1 MSETAF
7 DPKHYLRQLTMS
19 PGVYRMLDGEGEIL
33 YIGKAKNL
41 KKRVSSYFLRA
52 SGDAKTESML
62 DQVANIEVT
71 VTHTEDEALLL
82 ESTLIKQHR
91 PRYNIVLRDDKSYP
105 YLYLSTE
112 QQFPRV
118 AYHRGASKRPGR
130 FFGPYP
136 NASAVRKTQNTLH
149 KLFRLRNCKDSFFK
163 NRSRPCLQYQL
174 KRCTAPCVGYI
185 TAEEYARDV
194 ADSIDMLE
202 GRNEKLVNRLSN
214 EMEAASAKLEFE
226 YAARIREKISAVR
239 RLQEQSQTLGKSGDF
254 DIICG
259 GISAG
264 MAAIVLVS
272 IRGGINLG
280 HVSFFPRLPKG
291 ADEAKLV
298 SAFIGQYYLE
308 RKAPVE
314 LLVYPPPE
322 DAEWLQESLATR
334 AQRRV
339 HIKSQVRGRRADWL
353 KNAKA
358 TLKQALATRVATRA
372 GVQARLTALQT
383 DLQMDAPPMRMECF
397 DISHTAGERA
407 VASCVV
413 FEAGEAKK
421 AAYRRFNIENIEPGD
436 DYAALEQAVTRHF
449 KRLLKG
455 ESTSSMPDLLL
466 IDGGKGQLGVVEAA
480 LKKLG
485 IENQTLLGVAKG
497 AERKAGREQLFLPG
511 RKTPLILPPESPGLH
526 LIQQI
531 RDEAHRFAV
540 AGHRGRR
547 QKARSGSALDQ
558 IEGLGP
564 VRRKNLLR
572 AFGGV
577 RQIARAGVRDLTRIE
592 GISGDLAQR
601 IYDHFHEGA

>member
-1 MSETAF
+1 MSDAPF
-7 DPKHYLRQLTMS
+7 DPKPFLSQLTMS
-19 PGVYRMLDGEGEIL
+19 PGVYRMLDDEGEIL
-33 YIGKAKNL
+33 YVGKAKNL

-52 SGDAKTESML
+52 SGDVKTEAML
-62 DQVANIEVT
+62 DQVANVEVT
-71 VTHTEDEALLL
+71 LTHTEDEALLL

-105 YLYLSTE
+105 YLYISTE

-118 AYHRGASKRPGR
+118 AYHRGARKRPGR

-136 NASAVRKTQNTLH
+136 NASAVRNTQNTLH
-149 KLFRLRNCKDSFFK
+149 KLFRLRNCKDTFFE
-163 NRSRPCLQYQL
+163 NRTRPCLQYQI
-174 KRCTAPCVGYI
+174 KRCTAPCVGYVS
-185 TAEEYARDV
+185 ADEYARDV

-202 GRNEKLVNRLSN
+202 GRNEKLVDRLSN
-214 EMEAASAKLEFE
+214 EMEAAAAKLEFE

-239 RLQEQSQTLGKSGDF
+239 RLQEQSQTLGKTGDF

-259 GISAG
+259 AISAG

-280 HVSFFPRLPKG
+280 HLSFYPRLPKG
-291 ADEAKLV
+291 ADEAELI

-308 RKAPVE
+308 RKAPME
-314 LLVYPPPE
+314 LLVHPSPT
-322 DAEWLQESLATR
+322 DAEWLQESLAAR
-334 AQRRV
+334 AERRV
-339 HIKSQVRGRRADWL
+339 LIKSQVRGRRADWL
-353 KNAKA
+353 KSAKA
-358 TLKQALATRVATRA
+358 TLKQALDSKLATRA
-372 GVQARLTALQT
+372 GVETRLNALQSA
-383 DLQMDAPPMRMECF
+383 LALSAPPMRMECF

-413 FEAGEAKK
+413 FEAGAAKK
-421 AAYRRFNIENIEPGD
+421 SAYRRFNIDNIEPGD
-436 DYAALEQAVTRHF
+436 DYAAMEQAVTRHF

-455 ESTSSMPDLLL
+455 ESPMPDLLL
-466 IDGGKGQLGVVEAA
+466 IDGGKGQLGVVSAA
-480 LKKLG
+480 LESLG
-485 IENQTLLGVAKG
+485 ISDQTMLGVAKG
-497 AERKAGREQLFLPG
+497 IERKAGREQLFLPG
-511 RKTPLILPPESPGLH
+511 RKHPLILPPESPGLH

-564 VRRKNLLR
+564 MRRKSLLR
-572 AFGGV
+572 AFGGA
-577 RQIARAGVRDLTRIE
+577 RQVARAGVRDLTRID
-592 GISGDLAQR
+592 GINTDLAQR

>member
-1 MSETAF
+1 MSEALF
-7 DPKHYLRQLTMS
+7 DPKPFLRQLTMS
-19 PGVYRMLDGEGEIL
+19 PGVYRMLDSEGEIL
-33 YIGKAKNL
+33 YVGKAKNL

-52 SGDAKTESML
+52 SGDAKTEAML
-62 DQVANIEVT
+62 DQVANVDVT
-71 VTHTEDEALLL
+71 LTHTEDEALLL

-105 YLYLSTE
+105 YLYISTE

-118 AYHRGASKRPGR
+118 AYHRGSRKRPGR

-136 NASAVRKTQNTLH
+136 NASAVRNTQNTLH
-149 KLFRLRNCKDSFFK
+149 KLFRLRNCKDTYFE
-163 NRSRPCLQYQL
+163 NRTRPCLQYQI
-174 KRCTAPCVGYI
+174 KRCTAPCVGYVS
-185 TAEEYARDV
+185 ADEYARDV

-202 GRNEKLVNRLSN
+202 GRNEKLVGRLSN
-214 EMEAASAKLEFE
+214 EMEAAAAKLEFE

-239 RLQEQSQTLGKSGDF
+239 RLQEQSQTLGKTGDF

-259 GISAG
+259 AISAG

-280 HVSFFPRLPKG
+280 HLSFYPRLPRG
-291 ADEAKLV
+291 ADEAELV
-298 SAFIGQYYLE
+298 GAFVGQYYLD
-308 RKAPVE
+308 RKAPTE
-314 LLVYPPPE
+314 LLVHPSPK
-322 DAEWLQESLATR
+322 DAEWLQQSLSAR

-339 HIKSQVRGRRADWL
+339 LIKSQVRGRRADWL
-353 KNAKA
+353 KSARA
-358 TLKQALATRVATRA
+358 TLKQALDSKLATRA
-372 GVQARLTALQT
+372 GVETRLNALQSA
-383 DLQMDAPPMRMECF
+383 LGLPAPPMRMECF

-413 FEAGEAKK
+413 FEAGAAKK
-421 AAYRRFNIENIEPGD
+421 SAYRRFNIENIEPGD
-436 DYAALEQAVTRHF
+436 DYAAMEQAVTRHF

-455 ESTSSMPDLLL
+455 EAPMPDLLL
-466 IDGGKGQLGVVEAA
+466 IDGGKGQLGIVSAA
-480 LKKLG
+480 LESLG
-485 IENQTLLGVAKG
+485 IDDQTMVGVAKG
-497 AERKAGREQLFLPG
+497 VERKAGREQLFLPG
-511 RKTPLILPPESPGLH
+511 RKHPLILPPESPGLH

-564 VRRKNLLR
+564 MRRKNLLR

-577 RQIARAGVRDLTRIE
+577 RQVARAGVRDLTRID
-592 GISGDLAQR
+592 GINTDLAQR